1 MEWLLAFIVIL
12 GLLGLAGWLL
22 RGYIFGDQM
31 PAIFGGSREKRIGVS
46 DAVSIDGRR
55 KLVLIYRDGVEH
67 LIMTGGPVDM
77 LIEQNIVPH
86 AALRPVAYER
96 PPMQQSAELREA
108 APQAAF
114 GKIRARSAGSSLD
127 PQ

>member
-1 MEWLLAFIVIL
+1 MEWLLAFVVVV

-46 DAVSIDGRR
+46 DVANIDGRR
-55 KLVLIYRDGVEH
+55 KLMLIYRDGVEH

-77 LIEQNIVPH
+77 LIEQNIVTH
-86 AALRPVAYER
+86 ASLRPVAYDR
-96 PPMQQSAELREA
+96 APMPQTAEPREA
-108 APQAAF
+108 SAQAAF
-114 GKIRARSAGSSLD
+114 GKIRARSAAPSID